1 MKSSSMNTHM
11 GNISIDNEV
20 IAQYAGSVAMECFGI
35 VGMAGINVR
44 DGVFGLLKKES
55 MTRGINVSLTPEG
68 KLVIDFHVI
77 VSYGVSIAVVADNL
91 MNTVK
96 YKIEKFTGMSVGA
109 VNVYV
114 DGVLVID

>member
-1 MKSSSMNTHM
+1 MKGQVTTESGSV
-11 GNISIDNEV
+11 SIDKNV
-20 IAQYAGSVAMECFGI
+20 ITRYAGLSAIECFGI
-35 VGMAGINVR
+35 VGMAAVNVK
-44 DGVFGLLKKES
+44 DGLSHLLKRS
-55 MTRGINVSLTPEG
+55 SLTRGIDLTIREG
-68 KLVIDFHVI
+68 KLYFDFHVI

-91 MNTVK
+91 MHTVK

>member
-1 MKSSSMNTHM
+1 M
-11 GNISIDNEV
+11 
-20 IAQYAGSVAMECFGI
+20 YF
-35 VGMAGINVR
+35 
-44 DGVFGLLKKES
+44 
-55 MTRGINVSLTPEG
+55 
-68 KLVIDFHVI
+68 DFHVI

-91 MNTVK
+91 MHTVK